1 MGEGDSR
8 LEFAW
13 RFWSKAEK
21 NAQEESGRTVRGFIG
36 TNSEEIRDDKLGVM
50 TKVVKVE
57 LSDKDDKL

>member
-13 RFWSKAEK
+13 RFWSKAEE
-21 NAQEESGRTVRGFIG
+21 NAQEESGRTG

-50 TKVVKVE
+50 TKVIKVE
-57 LSDKDDKL
+57 LSDKEDKL